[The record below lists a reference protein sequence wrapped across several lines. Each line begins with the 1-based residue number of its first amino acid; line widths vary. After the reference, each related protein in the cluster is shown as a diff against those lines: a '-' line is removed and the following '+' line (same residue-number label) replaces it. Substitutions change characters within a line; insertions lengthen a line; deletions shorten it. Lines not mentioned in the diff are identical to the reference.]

1 MGRLGWS
8 PSLST
13 SGQKLIGFCDTL
25 VRSQW
30 WYYNH
35 MANWRFEE
43 LIVICPTVP
52 VAKLRCPTWQQTPDG
67 FGGGVCFET
76 NASTAALP
84 IKIPC
89 PSNRWLRPTISGL
102 IFIQVTQQGEKYRRS
117 NQRTKL
123 YLRMPNSLLNS
134 SILAIYSLWKSSE
147 IVLLTNVTNH
157 SQNLYYSAI

>member
-1 MGRLGWS
+1 MVLQS
-8 PSLST
+8 Y
-13 SGQKLIGFCDTL
+13 GQLKIWRVNCDL
-25 VRSQW
+25 PD
-30 WYYNH
+30 
-35 MANWRFEE
+35 
-43 LIVICPTVP
+43 CPCCKIAVSYLT
-52 VAKLRCPTWQQTPDG
+52 ADG
-67 FGGGVCFET
+67 FGGGVCLET

-102 IFIQVTQQGEKYRRS
+102 IFIQVTQQGAKYRRS
-117 NQRTKL
+117 NRRTKL